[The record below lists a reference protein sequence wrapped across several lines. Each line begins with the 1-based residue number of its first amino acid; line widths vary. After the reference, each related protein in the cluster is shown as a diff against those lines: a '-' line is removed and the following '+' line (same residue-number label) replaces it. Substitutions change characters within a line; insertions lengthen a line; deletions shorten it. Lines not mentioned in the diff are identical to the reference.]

1 MCGIVGLAL
10 KKNAGFYKKD
20 EDIFFDLLFANTLR
34 GDDSTGVVFV
44 EKDGSFGYM
53 KDAYSAPMVID
64 DFKDDP
70 LNKGMYQLGKAM
82 IGHNRKATVG
92 KVHKDTAHPFIV
104 DKTFA
109 MVHNGTLFGHNL
121 LAKTTVDSEAL
132 AIHLKKVL
140 GKNFDKETFEE
151 AMGEV
156 YGAYA
161 VACYNQETHKI
172 HLLRNAQ
179 RPLFIV
185 ETDEAWVWAS
195 EYGMLAWILGRHGIN
210 IGKDKAEQVKENCIY
225 TIDLSENK
233 LTKEDYVPKKA
244 PPVTNNTL
252 MVIGTQDTKTTGA
265 GQSGTSKQEY
275 KRLRKKLVFQTV
287 TFWAD
292 DYVEK
297 NFPKLKESGETELT
311 LFGELLG
318 SEFNFYHAVHAD
330 IDLKQHPSIQ
340 DKFTNKIYSGRIYEM
355 EFDSKGGGI
364 IVKLDRLCPLPS
376 RNEGKLIDGKWIA
389 NKLDEKDKHETQ
401 AMLHR
406 IH

>member
-20 EDIFFDLLFANTLR
+20 EDIFYDLLFANTLR

-44 EKDGSFGYM
+44 EKDGSFGYI

-64 DFKDDP
+64 DFRKDS
-70 LNKGMYQLGKAM
+70 LSRSMYQLGKAM

-92 KVHKDTAHPFIV
+92 KVQKDTAHPFIV
-104 DKTFA
+104 DNTFA

-140 GKNFDKETFEE
+140 GKDFDKETFEE
-151 AMGEV
+151 AIGEV

-172 HLLRNAQ
+172 HLLRNSQ

-195 EYGMLAWILGRHGIN
+195 EYGMLAWILSRHGVAIE
-210 IGKDKAEQVKENCIY
+210 KDKAEQVKENCIY
-225 TIDLSENK
+225 TIDLTENK

-244 PPVTNNTL
+244 QPVTNTNL
-252 MVIGTQDTKTTGA
+252 MVIGTSGIKTTGEQN
-265 GQSGTSKQEY
+265 GMTSKQEY

-297 NFPKLKESGETELT
+297 NFPKLREDGETELT
-311 LFGELLG
+311 LFGELL
-318 SEFNFYHAVHAD
+318 SNEYTFYHAVQAEFN
-330 IDLKQHPSIQ
+330 LKQHPALQ
-340 DKFTNKIYSGRIYEM
+340 EKFINRIYSGRIYDLEY
-355 EFDSKGGGI
+355 DSKGGGI
-364 IVKLDRLCPLPS
+364 IVKMDRLCPVPS
-376 RNEGKLIDGKWIA
+376 QSKGTLIDGKWIA

-401 AMLHR
+401 AMLHLV
-406 IH
+406 H